1 MDEKYNAICIRSV
14 LWRESDK
21 LLTLFTLEN
30 GKVDCVVRGAMS
42 PKSKWRFACEPF
54 SFCEYVLTEKLGKKT
69 LTEATQIDGF
79 YDIRYDM
86 DKLYCASAVIEFIRQ
101 NVFEDMSAYGLFYL
115 TVSALKAIENG
126 TYPYHAL
133 VKFFIGA
140 VAELGYNIDL
150 SACHK
155 CGSEIK
161 DRAYFDF
168 DVAAPTCEN
177 CADGNSTEMRIETFS
192 LLKYIDSTPV
202 ENLQNGD
209 KSTYS
214 PTFEDKKSVYF
225 ALKFMAYYMDVKFNC
240 KLKALSDILD
250 GFNF

>member
-21 LLTLFTLEN
+21 LLTLFSLEN

-101 NVFEDMSAYGLFYL
+101 NVVEDMKTYGLFYL
-115 TVSALKAIENG
+115 TVSLLGAIEKG
-126 TYPYHAL
+126 EYPYLAL
-133 VKFFIGA
+133 IKFFIGA
-140 VAELGYNIDL
+140 VGELGYDINLDC
-150 SACHK
+150 CHK

-177 CADGNSTEMRIETFS
+177 CADGNSTEIRKDTY
-192 LLKYIDSTPV
+192 LLLRAASALDV
-202 ENLQNGD
+202 EELKNSDL
-209 KSTYS
+209 STYS
-214 PTFEDKKSVYF
+214 PIFQDKKSVFY
-225 ALKFMAYYMDVKFNC
+225 ALKFMAYYMEIKLNC